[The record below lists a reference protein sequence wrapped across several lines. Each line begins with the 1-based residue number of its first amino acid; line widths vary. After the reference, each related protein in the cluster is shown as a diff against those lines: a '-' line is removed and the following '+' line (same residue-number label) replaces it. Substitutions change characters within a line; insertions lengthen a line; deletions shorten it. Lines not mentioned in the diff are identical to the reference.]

1 MRKTHQRKARV
12 KHDGMTILL
21 AIGFAIAAAILL
33 YPSFMES
40 VNNMRQTSLIG
51 SYEEKV
57 DVRDANLLLYN
68 AAAYNR
74 KIAQEQ
80 AQQSFTYQGE
90 NADDKDYEKQLSGT
104 SSSTIGFLEIK
115 KIHLYLPVMHGTK
128 TDDLNSAVGHM
139 YGTSLP
145 IPTGSTH
152 AVLAAHTGLQSAD
165 LFTNLTKLDVGD
177 TFRMHVLGAIY
188 IYKVTDLNVVLPEEE
203 DPYLQIKKG
212 QDLITLYTCT
222 PYGVNDHRLLV
233 RGRFFKS
240 VKEKKSDGMTRTS
253 ILNRM
258 ALIRSILF
266 GSIPPVLLIL
276 GVILSRKPEQKQKK
290 GRKKKHGNQ
299 KTGTK
304 PQPPSLP
311 EKQRGNGQPSALP
324 EERAD
329 RQAGGTPRE
338 SEQTA
343 GPAIPE
349 PPAEP
354 SAESA
359 QDGEGSGRK
368 AGKVLEADRAP
379 AKKPNPASFA
389 RADETDQMDTGAS
402 GSKRG
407 TDPVPSAVQAE
418 NGRKPNRYACL

>member
-188 IYKVTDLNVVLPEEE
+188 IYKVTDINVVLPEEE

-233 RGRFFKS
+233 RGRFLKS

-266 GSIPPVLLIL
+266 GSIPPIILSL
-276 GVILSRKPEQKQKK
+276 GVILSRKPEKKQKK

-418 NGRKPNRYACL
+418 SGRKPNRYACL

>member
-1 MRKTHQRKARV
+1 MRKTHQRKAGV

-104 SSSTIGFLEIK
+104 SSSTMGFLEIK

-128 TDDLNSAVGHM
+128 SDDLNSAVGHM

-165 LFTNLTKLDVGD
+165 LFTNLTTMDVGD
-177 TFRMHVLGAIY
+177 TFRMHVLGAVY
-188 IYKVTDLNVVLPEEE
+188 IYKVTDINVVLPEEE

-212 QDLITLYTCT
+212 QDLVTLYTCT

-233 RGRFFKS
+233 RGRFLKS

-253 ILNRM
+253 ILNKL
-258 ALIRSILF
+258 ALLRSILF
-266 GSIPPVLLIL
+266 GSVPPAILIL
-276 GVILSRKPEQKQKK
+276 GVILSRKPEKKWKKGQKK
-290 GRKKKHGNQ
+290 EHSNR
-299 KTGTK
+299 KTGPAPETK
-304 PQPPSLP
+304 PLAPSLP
-311 EKQRGNGQPSALP
+311 VKQNGNRRPADVLETKSDRPVRKTPPESNQSANPAQDKDEAGGKAGQTPAADRTTAKEPHPTPAARTNGTGQP
-324 EERAD
+324 E
-329 RQAGGTPRE
+329 
-338 SEQTA
+338 
-343 GPAIPE
+343 
-349 PPAEP
+349 
-354 SAESA
+354 
-359 QDGEGSGRK
+359 
-368 AGKVLEADRAP
+368 
-379 AKKPNPASFA
+379 
-389 RADETDQMDTGAS
+389 TGAS

-407 TDPVPSAVQAE
+407 TDPVPSAVQAK
-418 NGRKPNRYACL
+418 NGRKPDRYTFL